1 MAVFSHPAGRQ
12 NEGPVRRNK
21 KNGRIAVVIYF
32 SGTVRQNMLDR
43 LLGQVWFIEDLGM
56 QCSKKNHRQGG
67 WENCFSIGTGNVT
80 MPDAAMG
87 RQDVGLAEM
96 GSTEGTPAEKTGFEQ
111 AGLDVYGRR
120 GIQNGRR
127 ALKRY
132 IDNKTFS

>member
-1 MAVFSHPAGRQ
+1 M
-12 NEGPVRRNK
+12 
-21 KNGRIAVVIYF
+21 IYF

-56 QCSKKNHRQGG
+56 QCSKKNHRQV
-67 WENCFSIGTGNVT
+67 GTDNVT

-96 GSTEGTPAEKTGFEQ
+96 GSTEGTPAEKNGFEK

-120 GIQNGRR
+120 GIQNVRR
-127 ALKRY
+127 ALKRC

>member
-1 MAVFSHPAGRQ
+1 M
-12 NEGPVRRNK
+12 
-21 KNGRIAVVIYF
+21 IYF

-56 QCSKKNHRQGG
+56 PCSKKNHRQGG
-67 WENCFSIGTGNVT
+67 WEKCFSIGTGNVT
-80 MPDAAMG
+80 MLDAAMG
-87 RQDVGLAEM
+87 RQDVGLAETD
-96 GSTEGTPAEKTGFEQ
+96 GTEGNSEKTGFEK
-111 AGLDVYGRR
+111 AGLDIYGRR